1 MCFQINRENAAT
13 ATIVGIMIKINE
25 IYIYI
30 YIYIFVGILTSW
42 FGTSQSRDYIF
53 SPECFVENLF

>member
-13 ATIVGIMIKINE
+13 ATIVGIMIKVNE

-30 YIYIFVGILTSW
+30 YIYICRNIDKLVWYFTV
-42 FGTSQSRDYIF
+42 
-53 SPECFVENLF
+53 